1 MNQLPRLI
9 RRVVAAPKF
18 SPTDWNVL
26 ARSFIQPIDA
36 PNNLP
41 RTKLKTFAEI
51 SNEGPAQT
59 LPCSCQLQILSCN
72 LTWTYVRHNYN
83 KMEILLIYSRVE
95 RQRGCNLYIY
105 YNWTEMNMNSS
116 FPQILEFRKYHPAEH
131 WHLVSN
137 TWWSIWRT
145 RSWLEVNK
153 KSARPFR
160 WHWSF
165 LLY

>member
-83 KMEILLIYSRVE
+83 RMEILLIYSRVE
-95 RQRGCNLYIY
+95 RQRGCNLHIYITELR
-105 YNWTEMNMNSS
+105 WTWILLSLRFLNSES
-116 FPQILEFRKYHPAEH
+116 IIRQNIGILSATHDE
-131 WHLVSN
+131 VSDEQGVD
-137 TWWSIWRT
+137 
-145 RSWLEVNK
+145 LK
-153 KSARPFR
+153 
-160 WHWSF
+160 
-165 LLY
+165 